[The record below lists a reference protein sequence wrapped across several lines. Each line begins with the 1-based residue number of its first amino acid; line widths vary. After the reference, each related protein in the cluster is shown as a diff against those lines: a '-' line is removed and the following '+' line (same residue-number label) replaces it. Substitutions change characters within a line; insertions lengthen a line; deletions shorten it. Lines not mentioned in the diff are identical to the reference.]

1 MRRGRCDS
9 VLNISSGR
17 CVLRNGRVGKSL
29 RGRLRSCR
37 SCLNVRTNRCVPGI
51 AGKRGGVCKGSV
63 VKRSGKGVVRSGRIK
78 ALTCIPSEMHGL
90 MKECECQKRWRKMTR
105 IGSGAYGSAYH
116 ACSVTNSK
124 DCEYVVKVQSNNATA
139 KRELNAYMRL
149 RGSSVVPK
157 MHAAWLCRG
166 RMYIVLDRMFECK
179 VSLKELKD
187 VLNRFLRLG
196 WLHVDVHP
204 GNVMC
209 NKKGNICLIDLGW
222 AVHKDDQ
229 PYKGHPT
236 GERSFNVLKE
246 IQDENV
252 EDFW

>member
-1 MRRGRCDS
+1 
-9 VLNISSGR
+9 
-17 CVLRNGRVGKSL
+17 
-29 RGRLRSCR
+29 
-37 SCLNVRTNRCVPGI
+37 
-51 AGKRGGVCKGSV
+51 
-63 VKRSGKGVVRSGRIK
+63 
-78 ALTCIPSEMHGL
+78 
-90 MKECECQKRWRKMTR
+90 MTR

-139 KRELNAYMRL
+139 KRELDAYMRL
-149 RGSSVVPK
+149 RGNSVVPK

-236 GERSFNVLKE
+236 GERSFKVLRE

>member
-1 MRRGRCDS
+1 MS
-9 VLNISSGR
+9 
-17 CVLRNGRVGKSL
+17 
-29 RGRLRSCR
+29 
-37 SCLNVRTNRCVPGI
+37 
-51 AGKRGGVCKGSV
+51 
-63 VKRSGKGVVRSGRIK
+63 
-78 ALTCIPSEMHGL
+78 H
-90 MKECECQKRWRKMTR
+90 
-105 IGSGAYGSAYH
+105 GSAYH
-116 ACSVTNSK
+116 ACSVKNSK

-139 KRELNAYMRL
+139 KRELDAYMRL

-179 VSLKELKD
+179 VSKKELKD

-229 PYKGHPT
+229 T
-236 GERSFNVLKE
+236 IQRSDSTNQSQVIASIVRGRISNVPCVVFKL
-246 IQDENV
+246 
-252 EDFW
+252 

>member
-1 MRRGRCDS
+1 MY
-9 VLNISSGR
+9 
-17 CVLRNGRVGKSL
+17 
-29 RGRLRSCR
+29 
-37 SCLNVRTNRCVPGI
+37 
-51 AGKRGGVCKGSV
+51 
-63 VKRSGKGVVRSGRIK
+63 
-78 ALTCIPSEMHGL
+78 GL
-90 MKECECQKRWRKMTR
+90 MKECECQKRWRRMTR

-116 ACSVTNSK
+116 ACSVSNSK

-139 KRELNAYMRL
+139 KRELIAYMRL
-149 RGSSVVPK
+149 SGSSVVPK

-179 VSLKELKD
+179 VSLKDLKH

-229 PYKGHPT
+229 PYKGHA
-236 GERSFNVLKE
+236 RVL
-246 IQDENV
+246 ENILSM
-252 EDFW
+252 F